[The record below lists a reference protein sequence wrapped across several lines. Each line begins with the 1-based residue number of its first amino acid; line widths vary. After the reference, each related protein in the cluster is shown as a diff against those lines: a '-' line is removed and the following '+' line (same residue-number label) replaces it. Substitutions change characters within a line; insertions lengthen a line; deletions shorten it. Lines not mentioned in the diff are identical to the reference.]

1 MKQNKSIVVVVLTLF
16 FSFILLSGTLSAQSF
31 SGYKDFRFG
40 MKRNDITPIVN
51 RICEGYHWTHY
62 GWRRLKSMGY
72 SIPPV
77 RPLDIKDFPKYE
89 ELTKTKDGSIEGI
102 KCYKIF
108 GKDRDV
114 YLKLY
119 SDTKD
124 LYQIKVVMDPYFHKK
139 PNELIEHYRRVNKL
153 LRQKYRLDIPLN
165 EEMYKRFIDGESE
178 KIYEIYNDGKVVL
191 SFEHRKIGRLTHRYL
206 FVIYNNN
213 HLAGI
218 AVDFAKKSMS
228 DDGSDDF

>member
-1 MKQNKSIVVVVLTLF
+1 MGTSLLLNFRTNQEVVMKQNISIVVVVLTIF
-16 FSFILLSGTLSAQSF
+16 FSFILLFGTVSAQSF
-31 SGYKDFRFG
+31 SGYKDFRFD
-40 MKRNDITPIVN
+40 MKRNDIIPIVN
-51 RICEGYHWTHY
+51 RICKED
-62 GWRRLKSMGY
+62 SY
-72 SIPPV
+72 SYNNIY
-77 RPLDIKDFPKYE
+77 KKYY
-89 ELTKTKDGSIEGI
+89 ELTKTKDGSIEGNE
-102 KCYKIF
+102 CYKIF

-139 PNELIEHYRRVNKL
+139 PNELIEHYRRVNKI

-165 EEMYKRFIDGESE
+165 EEMYKRFIDGEGE

-191 SFEHRKIGRLTHRYL
+191 SFEYEKIGRYKLKTL

-213 HLAGI
+213 HLAKNS
-218 AVDFAKKSMS
+218 VDFAKKSMS
-228 DDGSDDF
+228 AESDDF